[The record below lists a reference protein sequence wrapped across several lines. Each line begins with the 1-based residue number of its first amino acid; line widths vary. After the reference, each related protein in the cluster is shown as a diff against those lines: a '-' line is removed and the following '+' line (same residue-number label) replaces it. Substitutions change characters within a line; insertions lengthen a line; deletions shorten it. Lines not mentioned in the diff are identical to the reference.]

1 MEGSTSRSRMGT
13 DFLINVLI
21 CLWIVW
27 TKKKHPNMIH
37 EQIDLLQD
45 LAIAELTEFHAPLS
59 LLVTICF
66 AFFGPNA
73 AILGNIS
80 NDYWQYE
87 AIQDINEYLASLGL
101 FFLIEFSCAVVTA
114 VILWFTCRI
123 NLCKAFVQLQEE
135 FGKSYCVV
143 LSYMLMTVFEIL

>member
-1 MEGSTSRSRMGT
+1 MGT